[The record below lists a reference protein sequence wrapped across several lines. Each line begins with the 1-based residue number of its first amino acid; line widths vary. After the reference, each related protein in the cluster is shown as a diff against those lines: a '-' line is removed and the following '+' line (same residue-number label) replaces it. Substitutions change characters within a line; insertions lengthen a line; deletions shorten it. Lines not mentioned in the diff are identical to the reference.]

1 MKFIGRHT
9 GNTVFPSPEPGEAVG
24 LNPPPLQW
32 VPEPG
37 FGPYRVTVTGA
48 DGGTLFDVETE
59 RNVFRFPAKLPAGRY
74 RWNVRRG
81 ADERGEWAFT
91 VPPDAVEFLPPSA
104 EELLAALRSARATST
119 FRRSSLLWRPPIRS
133 SWQFSN
139 AM

>member
-37 FGPYRVTVTGA
+37 SGPYRVTVTGA

-91 VPPDAVEFLPPSA
+91 VSRVAV
-104 EELLAALRSARATST
+104 
-119 FRRSSLLWRPPIRS
+119 
-133 SWQFSN
+133 
-139 AM
+139 